1 MTQTKQTKKK
11 NQQKRNDRNEK
22 LTKHFPFFYYATHT
36 IIIIIKTTTTGIAN
50 MNNTVD
56 IQELAGA
63 KTPSSTLNGANNKGI
78 FRNQAKA
85 VDAACA
91 NRSDLRKK
99 ALARVS
105 AVHKAGRVARAK
117 K

>member
-1 MTQTKQTKKK
+1 
-11 NQQKRNDRNEK
+11 
-22 LTKHFPFFYYATHT
+22 L
-36 IIIIIKTTTTGIAN
+36 
-50 MNNTVD
+50 NNTVD

-85 VDAACA
+85 VDAACGFRA
-91 NRSDLRKK
+91 DLRKK

-105 AVHKAGRVARAK
+105 AIHKAGRVARAK